1 MQNFHLTQEVKMQ
14 YIQWGIYLHLQ
25 YVSQNEQPTIVA
37 RFFRDYLC
45 QHIYHCKK
53 IFLAKQLLQKDFLQ
67 RFTYGLFCRDS
78 A

>member
-37 RFFRDYLC
+37 RFFVIIC
-45 QHIYHCKK
+45 ANIYIIAKKKFLRSYFFKK
-53 IFLAKQLLQKDFLQ
+53 ISSKDFLP
-67 RFTYGLFCRDS
+67 
-78 A
+78 

>member
-37 RFFRDYLC
+37 RFFVIIC
-45 QHIYHCKK
+45 ANIYIIAKK
-53 IFLAKQLLQKDFLQ
+53 ILAKLLLQKDFLQ
-67 RFTYGLFCRDS
+67 RFTCGLFCRDS

>member
-37 RFFRDYLC
+37 RFFFVIIC
-45 QHIYHCKK
+45 ANIYIIAKKYFLRSNFFKK
-53 IFLAKQLLQKDFLQ
+53 ISSKDFLP
-67 RFTYGLFCRDS
+67 
-78 A
+78 

>member
-45 QHIYHCKK
+45 QHIYH
-53 IFLAKQLLQKDFLQ
+53 
-67 RFTYGLFCRDS
+67 YPNSG
-78 A
+78 